1 MESLTISG
9 VFLAG
14 LISFLSPCVLPLVP
28 PYLCYLAGTTLDQ
41 ISDEEGVSRTVYFR
55 IVLSAILFVVGFT
68 TVFIFLGASATSIGQ
83 FLVSYPE
90 WLSRIAGVIIVIMGL
105 HFLGVFRIPLL
116 NRDTRY
122 HGDTGTGTYLGAYF
136 MGIAFAFGWTPCI
149 GPVLGAI
156 LFVAAGQETV
166 GEGMGL
172 LAIYSLGLG
181 LPFILAA
188 AAVRPFLKFAAGF
201 RQYLGHVEKFM
212 GGMLVLFGILFFTGS
227 MSNIAYWLLEHFP
240 ALSQFG

>member
-1 MESLTISG
+1 MEILTFSG

-28 PYLCYLAGTTLDQ
+28 PYLCYLAGTSLDQ
-41 ISDEEGVSRTVYFR
+41 ISDEEGVSQAAYFR
-55 IVLSAILFVVGFT
+55 IVFSALLFVVGFT
-68 TVFIFLGASATSIGQ
+68 TVFIFLGASATTIGR
-83 FLVSYPE
+83 FLLSYPE
-90 WLSRIAGVIIVIMGL
+90 WLSRIAGVIIMIMGL

-116 NRDTRY
+116 NRDARY

-181 LPFILAA
+181 LPFLLAA
-188 AAVRPFLKFAAGF
+188 AAVRPFLKFASGF

-227 MSNIAYWLLEHFP
+227 MSNMAYWLLEQFP
-240 ALSQFG
+240 ALSQLG

>member
-1 MESLTISG
+1 MESLTIPG

-41 ISDEEGVSRTVYFR
+41 ISGEQGVTRAVYIR
-55 IVLSAILFVVGFT
+55 VVSSAMLFVTGFT
-68 TVFIFLGASATSIGQ
+68 SVFIFLGASATTIGR
-83 FLVSYPE
+83 FLVSNPDG
-90 WLSRIAGVIIVIMGL
+90 LAKFAGVVIAIMGL
-105 HFLGVFRIPLL
+105 HFLGIVKIPLL
-116 NRDTRY
+116 NRDARY
-122 HGDTGTGTYLGAYF
+122 HGDTGTGTYLGAYL

-166 GEGMGL
+166 GQGMGL

-188 AAVRPFLKFAAGF
+188 SAVRPFLKFAANF
-201 RQYLGHVEKFM
+201 RQYLGAVEKVM
-212 GGMLVLFGILFFTGS
+212 GGMLVVFGVLFFTGS
-227 MSNIAYWLLEHFP
+227 MTDIAFWLLEQFP
-240 ALSQFG
+240 GLATLG

>member
-1 MESLTISG
+1 MESLTLSA

-41 ISDEEGVSRTVYFR
+41 ISGEDAVPRAVYFR
-55 IVLSAILFVVGFT
+55 VVSSSMLFVTGFT
-68 TVFIFLGASATSIGQ
+68 SVFIFLGASATTIGR
-83 FLVSYPE
+83 FLVSNPDS
-90 WLSRIAGVIIVIMGL
+90 LAKIAGVIITIMGL
-105 HFLGVFRIPLL
+105 HFLGFIKIPLL
-116 NRDTRY
+116 NRDARY

-156 LFVAAGQETV
+156 LFVAAGQQTV
-166 GEGMGL
+166 GDGMGL
-172 LAIYSLGLG
+172 LAVYSLGLG

-188 AAVRPFLKFAAGF
+188 IAVRPFLKFAARF
-201 RQYLGHVEKFM
+201 RQYLGAVEKVM
-212 GGMLVLFGILFFTGS
+212 GGMLVVFGVLFYTGS
-227 MSNIAYWLLEHFP
+227 MTNLAYWLLEQFP
-240 ALSQFG
+240 GLALLG

>member
-1 MESLTISG
+1 METLTITS

-41 ISDEEGVSRTVYFR
+41 ISGENAVPRAVYFR
-55 IVLSAILFVVGFT
+55 VVSSAILFVVGFT
-68 TVFIFLGASATSIGQ
+68 TVFIFLGASATTIGR
-83 FLVSYPE
+83 FLVSNPDT
-90 WLSRIAGVIIVIMGL
+90 LAKLAGVIIVIMGL
-105 HFLGVFRIPLL
+105 HFLGLIKIPML
-116 NRDTRY
+116 NRDKRY
-122 HGDTGTGTYLGAYF
+122 HGDTGTGTFLGAYF

-166 GEGMGL
+166 GEGMSL

-181 LPFILAA
+181 VPFLLAA

-201 RQYLGHVEKFM
+201 RQYLGAVEKVM
-212 GGMLVLFGILFFTGS
+212 GGFLVVFGVLFFTGS
-227 MSNIAYWLLEHFP
+227 MTNMAYWLLEQFP
-240 ALSQFG
+240 GLAQLG